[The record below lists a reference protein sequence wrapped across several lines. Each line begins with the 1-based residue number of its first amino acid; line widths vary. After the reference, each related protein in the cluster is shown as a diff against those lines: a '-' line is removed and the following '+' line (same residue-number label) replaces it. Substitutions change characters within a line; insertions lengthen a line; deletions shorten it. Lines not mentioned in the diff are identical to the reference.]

1 MRIYSGIPQVSWE
14 NAKVVK
20 RDFGKESEG
29 GGGQRKDVHN
39 KSINYNCSIICLVN
53 VLRRNWEVINGVY
66 LGKIFM
72 CVN

>member
-1 MRIYSGIPQVSWE
+1 MRIQWLSTSQSWE

-29 GGGQRKDVHN
+29 RGVQRKNVGN
-39 KSINYNCSIICLVN
+39 KSINYNYSIICLVS
-53 VLRRNWEVINGVY
+53 VSRRNWEGLNGVN

-72 CVN
+72 CAN